1 MTAEIAPHDRRNAR
15 RFGSLMSFVE
25 LSARSG
31 SRWCPLVTDAAGGVR
46 RPRSLVWY
54 WPPVGG
60 GQNRG
65 TYCHRCMT
73 LDPTAADPRI
83 G

>member
-1 MTAEIAPHDRRNAR
+1 MTAEIAPQDRRNAR

-46 RPRSLVWY
+46 RPRSSVWY
-54 WPPVGG
+54 WTPVERWPEPRYLLPPL
-60 GQNRG
+60 
-65 TYCHRCMT
+65 H
-73 LDPTAADPRI
+73 DS
-83 G
+83 